1 MSDTTRG
8 NPLAADLDHILE
20 HNSDL
25 WENIRQAR
33 IFITGGTGFFGCW
46 LLESFIWVNEK
57 LGLNAD
63 AVVLTRNYEGFLQ
76 KAPHLAT
83 HPSVK
88 FHIGDVRNFEF
99 PDTEFSH
106 IIHAATEASTKLNEE
121 NPLLMFD
128 TIVQGTRRTLD
139 FAVSCGAKKFLLTS
153 SGAVYGKQP
162 PDITHIPE
170 DYNGAPD
177 VTDPTSAYGIGKR
190 AAEHLCVLY
199 SKQYGLESKIARCF
213 AFVGPYLPLDAHF
226 AIGNFIRDGIKGS
239 PIVVKGD
246 GTPYRS
252 YLYSD
257 DLAEWLWTILLKGN
271 SGEAYNVGSDEAITI
286 KDLAYKV
293 SGCFDSNPEVIIKQ
307 KSEPGGAPERYVP
320 NINKIRLS
328 LEVQQKVS
336 LEEAIRKTIYFHIKR
351 VGKRI

>member
-1 MSDTTRG
+1 MQF
-8 NPLAADLDHILE
+8 L
-20 HNSDL
+20 
-25 WENIRQAR
+25 
-33 IFITGGTGFFGCW
+33 ITGGTGFFGKSILSW
-46 LLESFIWVNEK
+46 LQRQNLGIAKILVLSRKPERINEIFDINSFPFEVSYITQDIREQI
-57 LGLNAD
+57 
-63 AVVLTRNYEGFLQ
+63 VLDEPVDY
-76 KAPHLAT
+76 
-83 HPSVK
+83 V
-88 FHIGDVRNFEF
+88 
-99 PDTEFSH
+99 
-106 IIHAATEASTKLNEE
+106 IHAAAESSTSIGLE
-121 NPLLMFD
+121 NPMFMRD
-128 TIVQGTRRTLD
+128 VVVEGTKNVLEYARKQKVKRVL
-139 FAVSCGAKKFLLTS
+139 FVS

-162 PDITHIPE
+162 SDLSHIPE
-170 DYNGAPD
+170 NYRGAPD
-177 VTDPTSAYGIGKR
+177 PLIPQNAYGCAKR
-190 AAEHLCVLY
+190 QAENLCALY
-199 SKQYGLESKIARCF
+199 HHHYNVDYVVARCF